1 MQDYTPPLDDIRFL
15 LDRVLDLPAL
25 LETER
30 FSELD
35 SETVHDAIEAAGTF
49 IAEVIAPTN
58 AIGDQVG
65 TQLQPDGTMVTPEGF
80 KEAYAK
86 LVEAGWGA
94 LTFDPAYG
102 GGGFPEAVGIALQE
116 FMVSSN
122 MAFSMAPLLTKG
134 SIHAIN
140 SVADEYVTETY
151 LAKLVSGEWTGTMNL
166 SEPEAGSDVGALR
179 TKAEPNGDGTW
190 SITGNKIYISWG
202 DHDMADNVVHLVL
215 ARTPDAPPGTKGIS
229 CFIVPKFMVNDDGT
243 LGEPNDLK
251 VVSIEHKMGINAS
264 PTCTMSFGDQG
275 GATGWLLGNEFD
287 GMRVMFVMM
296 NMARLSVGVQGLG
309 LAERTLQ
316 GALAHADERVQGKV
330 VGTPKEDRTS
340 PIVGHPDVRRMLLD
354 MRSITEA
361 MRGICLMNAVAMDGA
376 SALSDEDD
384 RQKAEDLNELL
395 IPITKAWC
403 TDMGVEVTSLAVQV
417 FGGMGF
423 VEETGVSQFFRDARI
438 APIYEGT
445 NGIQAMDLVGRKLPM
460 RAGGVVTDTMA
471 NIRTTIDEL
480 NGQEELAG
488 IASRLSEATDALDEA
503 TQWIFANSG
512 DIRDVLSGAT
522 PYLRMWGLVVGGWVL
537 GKSALAA
544 TEWAAEG
551 GDEAFCTEKVR
562 TARWFADQQLPAV
575 AGLVPRATAGAALM
589 DEASL

>member
-1 MQDYTPPLDDIRFL
+1 MQDYTPPLDDISFL

-30 FSELD
+30 FAELD
-35 SETVHDAIEAAGTF
+35 PEVVHEAIEAAGTF

-58 AIGDQVG
+58 AIGDEMG
-65 TQLQPDGTMVTPEGF
+65 TQLQPDGTMVTPDGF

-102 GGGFPEAVGIALQE
+102 GGGFPETVGIVLQE

-122 MAFSMAPLLTKG
+122 MAFSMAPLLTQG

-471 NIRTTIDEL
+471 NIRATIDEL

>member
-25 LETER
+25 LETEK

-122 MAFSMAPLLTKG
+122 MAFSMAPLLTQG

-264 PTCTMSFGDQG
+264 PTCTMSFGVQG

-460 RAGGVVTDTMA
+460 RPGGVVTDTMA
-471 NIRTTIDEL
+471 HIRTTIDEL
-480 NGQEELAG
+480 HGQAELAG

-551 GDEAFCTEKVR
+551 GDEAFCTEKGR

>member
-25 LETER
+25 LETEK

-94 LTFDPAYG
+94 PTFDPAYG
-102 GGGFPEAVGIALQE
+102 GGGFPEAVGIALHE

-122 MAFSMAPLLTKG
+122 MAFSMAPLLTQG

-251 VVSIEHKMGINAS
+251 VVAIKHKMGINAS

-316 GALAHADERVQGKV
+316 GALAHANERVQGKV

-471 NIRTTIDEL
+471 NIRATIDEL

>member
-1 MQDYTPPLDDIRFL
+1 MQDYTPPLDDISFL

-30 FSELD
+30 FAELD
-35 SETVHDAIEAAGTF
+35 PEVVHEAIEAAGTF

-58 AIGDQVG
+58 AIGDEMG
-65 TQLQPDGTMVTPEGF
+65 TQLQPDGTMVTPDGF

-102 GGGFPEAVGIALQE
+102 GGGFPETVGIVLQE

-122 MAFSMAPLLTKG
+122 MAFSMAPLLTQG

-140 SVADEYVTETY
+140 SVADELVTETY

-166 SEPEAGSDVGALR
+166 TEPEAGSDVGALR
-179 TKAEPNGDGTW
+179 TKAVPNDDGSW
-190 SITGNKIYISWG
+190 AITGSKIYISWG
-202 DHDMADNVVHLVL
+202 DHDMAENVIHLVL

-229 CFIVPKFMVNDDGT
+229 CFVVPKIMVNDDGS

-251 VVSIEHKMGINAS
+251 VVSVEHKMGINAS
-264 PTCTMSFGDQG
+264 PTCTMSFGDEG

-316 GALAHADERVQGKV
+316 GALSYANERVQGKV

-354 MRSITEA
+354 MRSLTEA
-361 MRGICLMNAVAMDGA
+361 MRGICLMNAVAMDRAGSLA
-376 SALSDEDD
+376 DEDA
-384 RQKAEDLNELL
+384 RQAAEDLNELL

-403 TDMGVEVTSLAVQV
+403 TDMGVEVTSLAIQV
-417 FGGMGF
+417 YGGMGF

-460 RAGGVVTDTMA
+460 RSGGVVTDTIA
-471 NIRTTIDEL
+471 DIRATAAALSADD
-480 NGQEELAG
+480 ELAG
-488 IASRLSEATDALDEA
+488 IGARLAEATDALDEA
-503 TQWIFANSG
+503 TQWIFGHAG
-512 DIRDVLSGAT
+512 EIRDVLAGAT

-544 TEWAAEG
+544 TEWAADDG
-551 GDEAFCTEKVR
+551 PADFCTEKVR
-562 TARWFADQQLPAV
+562 TARWFADQHLSTV
-575 AGLVPRATAGAALM
+575 VGLTARATSGASLM

>member
-25 LETER
+25 LETEK

-122 MAFSMAPLLTKG
+122 MAFSMAPLLTQG

-316 GALAHADERVQGKV
+316 GALAHANERVQGKV

>member
-25 LETER
+25 LETEK

-122 MAFSMAPLLTKG
+122 MAFSMAPLLTQG

>member
-1 MQDYTPPLDDIRFL
+1 MQDYTPPLDDISFL

-30 FSELD
+30 FAELD
-35 SETVHDAIEAAGTF
+35 PEVVHEAIEAAGTF

-58 AIGDQVG
+58 AIGDEMG
-65 TQLQPDGTMVTPEGF
+65 TQLQPDGTMVTPDGF

-102 GGGFPEAVGIALQE
+102 GGGFPETVGIVLQE

-122 MAFSMAPLLTKG
+122 MAFSMAPLLTQG

-140 SVADEYVTETY
+140 SVADELVTETY

-166 SEPEAGSDVGALR
+166 TEPEAGSDVGALR
-179 TKAEPNGDGTW
+179 TKAVPNDDGSW
-190 SITGNKIYISWG
+190 AITGSKIYISWG
-202 DHDMADNVVHLVL
+202 DHDMAENVIHLVL

-229 CFIVPKFMVNDDGT
+229 CFVVPKIMVNDDGS

-251 VVSIEHKMGINAS
+251 VVSVEHKMGINAS
-264 PTCTMSFGDQG
+264 PTCTMSFGDEG

-316 GALAHADERVQGKV
+316 GALSYANERVQGKV

-354 MRSITEA
+354 MRSLTEA
-361 MRGICLMNAVAMDGA
+361 MRGICLMNAVAMDRAGSLA
-376 SALSDEDD
+376 DEDA
-384 RQKAEDLNELL
+384 RQAAEDLNELL

-403 TDMGVEVTSLAVQV
+403 TDMGVEVTSLAIQV
-417 FGGMGF
+417 YGGMGF

-445 NGIQAMDLVGRKLPM
+445 NGIQAADLVGRKLGM
-460 RAGGVVTDTMA
+460 AGGDLARGLIDDIAHGAGDFPELQQLADACRAVTDWMVGA
-471 NIRTTIDEL
+471 NTADR
-480 NGQEELAG
+480 LAG
-488 IASRLSEATDALDEA
+488 SYPYLTMLATATCGWLMALQHRGAKTALEDGNGDRAFLEAKIASTRFYLGQIVPAAT
-503 TQWIFANSG
+503 
-512 DIRDVLSGAT
+512 
-522 PYLRMWGLVVGGWVL
+522 GLAA
-537 GKSALAA
+537 SALA
-544 TEWAAEG
+544 
-551 GDEAFCTEKVR
+551 GD
-562 TARWFADQQLPAV
+562 
-575 AGLVPRATAGAALM
+575 AALTPLPKF
-589 DEASL
+589 A

>member
-1 MQDYTPPLDDIRFL
+1 MQDYTPPLDDISFL

-30 FSELD
+30 FAELD
-35 SETVHDAIEAAGTF
+35 PEVVHEAIEAAGTF

-58 AIGDQVG
+58 AIGDEMG
-65 TQLQPDGTMVTPEGF
+65 TQLQPDGTMVTPDGF

-102 GGGFPEAVGIALQE
+102 GGGFPETVGIVLQE

-122 MAFSMAPLLTKG
+122 MAFSMAPLLTQG

-140 SVADEYVTETY
+140 SVADELVTETY

-166 SEPEAGSDVGALR
+166 TEPEAGSDVGALR
-179 TKAEPNGDGTW
+179 TKAVPNDDGSW
-190 SITGNKIYISWG
+190 AITGSKIYISWG
-202 DHDMADNVVHLVL
+202 DHDMAENVIHLVL

-229 CFIVPKFMVNDDGT
+229 CFVVPKIMVNDDGS

-251 VVSIEHKMGINAS
+251 VVSVEHKMGINAS
-264 PTCTMSFGDQG
+264 PTCTMSFGDEG

-316 GALAHADERVQGKV
+316 GALSYANERVQGKV

-354 MRSITEA
+354 MRSLTEA
-361 MRGICLMNAVAMDGA
+361 MRGICLMNAVAMDRAGSLA
-376 SALSDEDD
+376 DEDA
-384 RQKAEDLNELL
+384 RQAAEDLNELL

-403 TDMGVEVTSLAVQV
+403 TDMGVEVTSLAIQV
-417 FGGMGF
+417 YGGMGF

-460 RAGGVVTDTMA
+460 RSGGVVTDTIA
-471 NIRTTIDEL
+471 DIRATAAALSADD
-480 NGQEELAG
+480 ELAG
-488 IASRLSEATDALDEA
+488 IGARLAEATD
-503 TQWIFANSG
+503 
-512 DIRDVLSGAT
+512 
-522 PYLRMWGLVVGGWVL
+522 
-537 GKSALAA
+537 
-544 TEWAAEG
+544 
-551 GDEAFCTEKVR
+551 
-562 TARWFADQQLPAV
+562 
-575 AGLVPRATAGAALM
+575 
-589 DEASL
+589 

>member
-1 MQDYTPPLDDIRFL
+1 MQDYTPPLDDITFL

-25 LETER
+25 LDTEK
-30 FSELD
+30 FSDLD
-35 SETVHDAIEAAGTF
+35 PETVHDAIEAAGTF

-58 AIGDQVG
+58 TIGDQVG
-65 TQLQPDGTMVTPEGF
+65 TQLQPDGTMKTPDGF

-102 GGGFPEAVGIALQE
+102 GGGFPESIGIVLQE

-122 MAFSMAPLLTKG
+122 MAFSMAPLLTQG

-140 SVADEYVTETY
+140 SVADELVTETY
-151 LAKLVSGEWTGTMNL
+151 LAKLVTGEWTGTMNL
-166 SEPEAGSDVGALR
+166 TEPEAGSDVGALR
-179 TKAEPNGDGTW
+179 TKAEPNGDGSW
-190 SITGNKIYISWG
+190 AITGSKIYISWG
-202 DHDMADNVVHLVL
+202 DHDMAENVIHLVL

-229 CFIVPKFMVNDDGT
+229 CFVVPKIMVNDDGT

-264 PTCTMSFGDQG
+264 PTCTMSFGDNG

-309 LAERTLQ
+309 LAETSLQ
-316 GALAHADERVQGKV
+316 GALAHANERVQGKV

-354 MRSITEA
+354 MRSLTEA
-361 MRGICLMNAVAMDGA
+361 MRGICLMNAVAMDRA
-376 SALSDEDD
+376 SALADEDD

-417 FGGMGF
+417 FGGMGY
-423 VEETGVSQFFRDARI
+423 VEETGVSQFYRDARI
-438 APIYEGT
+438 APVYEGT

-460 RAGGVVTDTMA
+460 RAGGVVTDTIA
-471 NIRTTIDEL
+471 DIRTTIDEL
-480 NGQEELAG
+480 KGPDELAG
-488 IASRLSEATDALDEA
+488 IASRLAEATDALDEA

-544 TEWAAEG
+544 VQWAAEG

-589 DEASL
+589 DEAVL